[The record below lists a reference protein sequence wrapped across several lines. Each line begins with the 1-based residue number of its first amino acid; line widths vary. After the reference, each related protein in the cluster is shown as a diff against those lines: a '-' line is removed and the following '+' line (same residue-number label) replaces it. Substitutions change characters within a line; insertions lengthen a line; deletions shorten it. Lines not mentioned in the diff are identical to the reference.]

1 MKKVLLLLFHCP
13 FACWRGVTALLTRA
27 HTHAVEGPA
36 GTRRKLAPRR
46 KHHTPRTSLCGSNRL
61 SFSCVCALRIQ
72 CLGKKED
79 RVLSVV
85 VSSCMF
91 QEEEAFIFQEKQHA
105 QTWMR
110 MMAFFRDL
118 HNLIECL
125 LVFRRVK
132 RENYVVGRK
141 GFFACS
147 HCTK

>member
-1 MKKVLLLLFHCP
+1 MWIESTVVLVCVCVHF
-13 FACWRGVTALLTRA
+13 
-27 HTHAVEGPA
+27 
-36 GTRRKLAPRR
+36 
-46 KHHTPRTSLCGSNRL
+46 GSNV
-61 SFSCVCALRIQ
+61 SE
-72 CLGKKED
+72 KKED

-132 RENYVVGRK
+132 K
-141 GFFACS
+141 GKLCSRSERFFACS